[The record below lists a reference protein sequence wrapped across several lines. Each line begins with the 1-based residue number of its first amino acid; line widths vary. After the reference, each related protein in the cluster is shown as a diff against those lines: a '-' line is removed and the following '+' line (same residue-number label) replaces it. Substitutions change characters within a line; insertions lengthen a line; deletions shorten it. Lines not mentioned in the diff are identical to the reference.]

1 MPEVDGHAAI
11 RSLKQDGELREIPI
25 IVISEFSQSEDTK
38 ADAFLNKP
46 IDEEGLLAETRRLLS
61 RAAAA
66 KSEPSNAGA
75 H

>member
-1 MPEVDGHAAI
+1 MPEVDGHTAI

-38 ADAFLNKP
+38 ADAFFNKP
-46 IDEEGLLAETRRLLS
+46 INEEGLLAETRRLLS